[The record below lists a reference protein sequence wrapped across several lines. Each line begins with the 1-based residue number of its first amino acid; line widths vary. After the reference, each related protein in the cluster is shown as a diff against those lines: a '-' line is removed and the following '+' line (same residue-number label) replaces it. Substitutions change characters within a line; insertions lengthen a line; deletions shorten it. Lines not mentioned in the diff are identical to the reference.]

1 MKAADMDAPAHTGS
15 AAQPGPAHQHQHLR
29 DGWLIEPA
37 GDRCLLIRLGNR
49 VDAEVSQT
57 VHAVTAWLSS
67 RALPGVIDVVP
78 AFTTV
83 AVHYLPAQ
91 LPRGKGSAS
100 QSLSAAIDRLL
111 SQGVPRIAGSGRLVE
126 IPVCYGGEYGPDLDG
141 VAHKCG
147 ISTSE
152 VIRLHTVAP
161 LVLYTF
167 FFAPGTP
174 FAGPLDPRLQV
185 PRRAVPRTHV
195 PAGSVAIANGIS
207 SIYPTESPGGWNL
220 IGRTP
225 WTLFDIRKSP
235 PTRLQIGDRLQFMPI
250 TPREFEALLE
260 PHQ

>member
-1 MKAADMDAPAHTGS
+1 MKAADMDAPAQSGS
-15 AAQPGPAHQHQHLR
+15 AAEPAPAHQHLR
-29 DGWLIEPA
+29 DGWHIEPA

-49 VDAEVSQT
+49 ADAEVSQT

-67 RALPGVIDVVP
+67 RVLPGVVDVVP

-91 LPRGKGSAS
+91 LPRCEGSAS
-100 QSLSAAIDRLL
+100 QSLSATIDHLL
-111 SQGVPRIAGSGRLVE
+111 SQGVPRIAGTARLVE
-126 IPVCYGGEYGPDLDG
+126 IPVCYGGEYGPDLED
-141 VAHKCG
+141 VAHQCG
-147 ISTSE
+147 ISTGE
-152 VIRLHTVAP
+152 VIRLHTAVP

-185 PRRAVPRTHV
+185 PRRAVPRTRV
-195 PAGSVAIANGIS
+195 PAGAVAIANGIS

-235 PTRLQIGDRLQFMPI
+235 PTRLQIGDRMQFMPV